1 MTGLISAI
9 EITFPEQVELTQQ
22 DQKDIL
28 ALITRMTDR
37 YCETHPGR
45 TMWAFGVG
53 QKMTS
58 NPLALS
64 DSDPLQFDDSVFAI
78 ECAERA
84 DYEWPCAKCGKPQ
97 GDHKGHITQ
106 PPAGDCEFT
115 VSQA

>member
-53 QKMTS
+53 QKIVNLDAM
-58 NPLALS
+58 
-64 DSDPLQFDDSVFAI
+64 QFDTSTFAI

-84 DYEWPCAKCGKPQ
+84 DYQWPCAKCGKPQ

>member
-53 QKMTS
+53 QKIVNLDTM
-58 NPLALS
+58 
-64 DSDPLQFDDSVFAI
+64 QFDTSTFAI

-84 DYEWPCAKCGKPQ
+84 DYQWPCAKCGKPQ